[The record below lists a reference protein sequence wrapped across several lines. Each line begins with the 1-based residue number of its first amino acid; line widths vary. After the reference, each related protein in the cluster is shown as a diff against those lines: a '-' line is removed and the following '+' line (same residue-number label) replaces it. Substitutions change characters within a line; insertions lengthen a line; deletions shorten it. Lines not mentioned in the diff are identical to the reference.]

1 MMRALPLRFALRD
14 LRGGF
19 TGLRLLALCLFLGVA
34 ALAGVGSLSASIVA
48 TLAEQGQSILGGDV
62 QFEIAQ
68 RRATPE
74 ERAAFA
80 AEGVVSE
87 RVRMRAMAARPDGR
101 ESMLVELKAVD
112 ATYPLYGSLRLAP
125 GALAPRPSGKSVA
138 VVPELAERLGV
149 SVGDRIRIG
158 DARLVVIGLIADE
171 PDKIGSGFTLGP
183 TALVDMAGL
192 DATRLVQPGSLY
204 HSHYRLRLPASADPA
219 AVAKRLTARFPAA
232 GWETRDRSNGAPGT
246 RRVIAQ
252 LTQFLTLV
260 GLTALVVAGIGVGNG
275 VTAYLEGK
283 RGGIATLKALG
294 ASSRTIFLSYLIQI
308 LLVALGGIAAGL
320 VVGAL
325 LPALVA
331 AVAGDALPVPPR
343 LGFYPRPLL
352 ISAAYGLL
360 IAMVFAL
367 APLARAR
374 SVPAASL
381 FRAGI
386 GRPQRP
392 PLAVLAGVALLAALI
407 GALAILTSDD
417 IAFAAMF
424 VGAAALLLGLLYGLG
439 GAVQA
444 LAARLPRPRRPLL
457 RLAIANLH
465 RPGAQT
471 SRLVVALGLGLSLF
485 ATLAVIESNL
495 SNQIERSVPKR
506 APSFFVLDIP
516 STDIDRFQNVVERH
530 APGAELITVPSLRGP
545 IVAIGKTRVAD
556 MKSIPEGAWFL
567 RGDRGLTYATDLP
580 EGSRVVEGKWWPRD
594 YAGPPLVSMDVEAA
608 RLLGLKIG
616 DQITVSVL
624 GVEVPATIA
633 SLRQIN
639 WDTLGFNFV
648 LIFSPNALAGAPHSL
663 MATIAMPEA
672 GETALSRTLSGAFPS
687 ISMIRVKDV
696 IATVADLLGQLATAV
711 RAASLVAVAAGIAVL
726 IGAILAARQ
735 SRIYDAVLL
744 KLLGAKRAQILAVHA
759 IEFAALAAVVALI
772 ALTVGSAAGW
782 YVVTRVLELEW
793 APDWPVVLATLAT
806 GAILTLGLG
815 LLGSLPALAARP
827 ARALRE
833 L

>member
-1 MMRALPLRFALRD
+1 
-14 LRGGF
+14 
-19 TGLRLLALCLFLGVA
+19 
-34 ALAGVGSLSASIVA
+34 
-48 TLAEQGQSILGGDV
+48 
-62 QFEIAQ
+62 
-68 RRATPE
+68 
-74 ERAAFA
+74 
-80 AEGVVSE
+80 
-87 RVRMRAMAARPDGR
+87 
-101 ESMLVELKAVD
+101 
-112 ATYPLYGSLRLAP
+112 
-125 GALAPRPSGKSVA
+125 
-138 VVPELAERLGV
+138 
-149 SVGDRIRIG
+149 
-158 DARLVVIGLIADE
+158 
-171 PDKIGSGFTLGP
+171 
-183 TALVDMAGL
+183 
-192 DATRLVQPGSLY
+192 
-204 HSHYRLRLPASADPA
+204 
-219 AVAKRLTARFPAA
+219 
-232 GWETRDRSNGAPGT
+232 
-246 RRVIAQ
+246 
-252 LTQFLTLV
+252 
-260 GLTALVVAGIGVGNG
+260 
-275 VTAYLEGK
+275 
-283 RGGIATLKALG
+283 
-294 ASSRTIFLSYLIQI
+294 
-308 LLVALGGIAAGL
+308 
-320 VVGAL
+320 
-325 LPALVA
+325 VA

-424 VGAAALLLGLLYGLG
+424 VSAAALLLGLLYGLG

-516 STDIDRFQNVVERH
+516 STDIDRFQDVVERH
-530 APGAELITVPSLRGP
+530 ARGAELITVPSLRGP

-696 IATVADLLGQLATAV
+696 ID
-711 RAASLVAVAAGIAVL
+711 R
-726 IGAILAARQ
+726 R
-735 SRIYDAVLL
+735 R
-744 KLLGAKRAQILAVHA
+744 
-759 IEFAALAAVVALI
+759 
-772 ALTVGSAAGW
+772 
-782 YVVTRVLELEW
+782 
-793 APDWPVVLATLAT
+793 P
-806 GAILTLGLG
+806 
-815 LLGSLPALAARP
+815 ARP
-827 ARALRE
+827 ARHRGPRRIARRRRGGDRGADRRDPRGTPIAHLRRGAVE
-833 L
+833 AAGGQSRPDPRGSRDRIRGAGGRRRADSAHGRERRRLVCGDACAGAGMGSRLAGCAGDAGDGCHPDAGPGSARLASRTGGAPGAGAAGAIAYPPC